1 VTRSRVLWSVVA
13 VVLVVIGLWIAR
25 NTSWDDVSIPVP
37 PQGEA
42 RTNPFYAVQHFA
54 SALGAR
60 SIRDRTFVV
69 PPADGVLVLSGWH
82 WSLARNRRQ
91 AIERWVESGGRL
103 VVDSLLVT
111 TNRDFESWS
120 GLDRKY
126 IDDQRTL
133 DALMRNRNLCRA
145 LTQEAA
151 DGSSTSDARTR
162 LTVCGTRFML
172 SFTTSKPILWALRD
186 QTRIQAVRV
195 RVGQG
200 YVTWINALPFRYQQ
214 LFDGDH
220 GLLFVSAT
228 DLRRGDEVHFLSED
242 DMPQLLIL
250 VWRWGA
256 PLVVLALLIVAML
269 IWRSAVRVG
278 PLVGTEAAERRSLAE
293 QIRGTGYFALHHGG
307 ADALHGAA
315 VRALEEAARRRVP
328 GYSALSASER
338 GEALQRIS
346 GMNGAEVLSAVY
358 HPRSQRSNQLRA
370 SIAIIETARRHILEK
385 LTRSAYGTH

>member
-1 VTRSRVLWSVVA
+1 VFA
-13 VVLVVIGLWIAR
+13 VVLVLIIVWIAR

-37 PQGEA
+37 PKGEA

-60 SIRDRTFVV
+60 AVRDRTFAV
-69 PPADGVLVLSGWH
+69 PPADSVLVLSGWH
-82 WSLARNRRQ
+82 WSLVRDRRQ

-111 TNRDFESWS
+111 TNQDFEQWA
-120 GLDRKY
+120 GLDRASVKMT
-126 IDDQRTL
+126 DAFRPSRSRCRTFIERTAGSPVRSARPTL
-133 DALMRNRNLCRA
+133 SLCGA
-145 LTQEAA
+145 QYLWSLTTKKPVEWSIG
-151 DGSSTSDARTR
+151 DSS
-162 LTVCGTRFML
+162 GM
-172 SFTTSKPILWALRD
+172 
-186 QTRIQAVRV
+186 QAIRV

-200 YVTWINALPFRYQQ
+200 HVTWINASPFRYQQ

-220 GLLFVSAT
+220 GLLFVGAT
-228 DLRRGDEVHFLSED
+228 DLRRGDDVHFLSED
-242 DMPQLLIL
+242 DMPHLLLL

-256 PLVVLALLIVAML
+256 PLVVLALLIIALL
-269 IWRSAVRVG
+269 IWRSAARLG
-278 PLVGTEAAERRSLAE
+278 PLVAPEPAERRSLAE

-315 VRALEEAARRRVP
+315 VRAFEEAVRRRVP

-346 GMNGAEVLSAVY
+346 GMNGTEVLSAVY
-358 HPRSQRSNQLRA
+358 QPPSQRTSQLRA
-370 SIAIIETARRHILEK
+370 SIAIIETARRHILDK